1 MIIDLEPLFNVE
13 GLVKEID
20 YTVDLSEEELRGS
33 KPFTAP
39 VKVRGSL
46 SNHSGIVTVD
56 VNADFTMSV
65 SCDRCAKPV
74 DYPYDIDINHTL
86 VAALNDEEND
96 DLLLVEDIKN
106 FNLDELVT
114 DDIFLNLPS
123 KFLCSEDCKGLCPRC
138 GKDLNDGPCSCQKEI
153 DPRLA
158 ALTQLLD
165 N

>member
-1 MIIDLEPLFNVE
+1 MIIDLEPFLNVE
-13 GLVKEID
+13 GLVKELD
-20 YTVDLSEEELRGS
+20 YTVDLSGEEFLGG
-33 KPFTAP
+33 KPFNAP
-39 VKVRGSL
+39 VSVKGIL

-56 VNADFTMSV
+56 ADADFTMSV
-65 SCDRCAKPV
+65 CCDRCAKPI
-74 DYPYDIDINHTL
+74 DFPYDIAINHTL
-86 VAALNDEEND
+86 VASLNDEEND

-123 KFLCSEDCKGLCPRC
+123 KFLCSEDCKGLCPKC
-138 GKDLNDGPCSCQKEI
+138 GKDLNDGPCSCRKDI